1 MKTDKLIL
9 VLILIIS
16 QIMAL
21 MWIHNGHSW
30 GGDFSMYIA
39 QAKSIIEGSL
49 GELYE
54 LNKYSMVNS
63 QYIIGPYLYPN
74 GFPLLLS
81 PIYLFFGID
90 FIVMKL
96 FCSLFFILSLPL
108 IYFLLKS
115 YSNNSIYSLFII
127 VMIAFHQYFLSFSDN
142 ILSDFPFL
150 FFSVLTIF
158 LFKKSNNFLHQVF
171 LGILIYF
178 TYSIRDIGIV
188 LIPTLIVYQVQEYF
202 STKQVNRIQISFYL
216 IPHITFILLFIPL
229 LFFLP
234 KAGTGHYDLILNQS
248 LGLIYTNII
257 YYRHGINLYLFGDTI
272 SSKLIYLFPFFWIF
286 PFFIILIG
294 LIKEIRKNLYI
305 VIYTIFIMTIYIL
318 WPARQGFR
326 FLFPVIPFILYFFV
340 NGINFFTNKFNIKF
354 LNIIILILFSVNII
368 YEGSKS
374 TLYWSR
380 FDTNTA
386 YTPEMKEIYSFI
398 SNTVPENEIIVFFK
412 PRVLRLFTERNSISL
427 KDYNESK
434 DNFILLKKGIN
445 VSIYE
450 TTFETDNYETIFETD
465 NYVLYQKF
473 PIEIISIKK

>member
-9 VLILIIS
+9 VLVLIIS

-49 GELYE
+49 DELYE

-115 YSNNSIYSLFII
+115 YFNNSIYSLFII

-188 LIPTLIVYQVQEYF
+188 LIPSLIIYQVQEIF
-202 STKQVNRIQISFYL
+202 CAKVINRKQKSFYL
-216 IPHITFILLFIPL
+216 IPHITFILLFIT
-229 LFFLP
+229 LFVFFP
-234 KAGTGHYDLILNQS
+234 KTGGDHYDLILNQS
-248 LGLIYTNII
+248 LGLMYDNII
-257 YYRHGINLYLFGDTI
+257 YYGHLISAYLLGNTV
-272 SSKLIYLFPFFWIF
+272 SSKIIDIPLFWIF
-286 PFFIILIG
+286 PLFIVFVG
-294 LIKEIRKNLYI
+294 LIIEKNNLHI
-305 VIYTIFIMTIYIL
+305 VIYTTFIMVIYVL
-318 WPARQGFR
+318 WPAVQGIR

-450 TTFETDNYETIFETD
+450 TIFETDNYETIFETD
-465 NYVLYQKF
+465 NYVLYQKI

>member
-1 MKTDKLIL
+1 M
-9 VLILIIS
+9 VW
-16 QIMAL
+16 
-21 MWIHNGHSW
+21 MWIHNGHNW

-49 GELYE
+49 DELYE
-54 LNKYSMVNS
+54 LNKYSMTNS

-90 FIVMKL
+90 FITMKL
-96 FCSLFFILSLPL
+96 FCSLFFILSLPF

-115 YSNNSIYSLFII
+115 YFNNSIYSLFII

-178 TYSIRDIGIV
+178 TYSIREIGIV
-188 LIPTLIVYQVQEYF
+188 LIPSLIVYQVQEIF
-202 STKQVNRIQISFYL
+202 CAKVINRKQKSFYI
-216 IPHITFILLFIPL
+216 IPHIIFILLFIPSFV
-229 LFFLP
+229 FFP
-234 KAGTGHYDLILNQS
+234 KTGGGNYDLILNQS
-248 LGLIYTNII
+248 LGLMHDNII
-257 YYRHGINLYLFGDTI
+257 YYGHLISAYLLGNTV
-272 SSKLIYLFPFFWIF
+272 SSKIMDIPLLWIF
-286 PFFIILIG
+286 PLFIVFVG
-294 LIKEIRKNLYI
+294 LIIEKKNLHI
-305 VIYTIFIMTIYIL
+305 VIYTTFIMVIYVL
-318 WPARQGFR
+318 WPAVQGIR
-326 FLFPVIPFILYFFV
+326 FLFPVIPFILFFFV
-340 NGINFFTNKFNIKF
+340 NGINFFTDKFNIKF

-368 YEGSKS
+368 YEGLKS
-374 TLYWSR
+374 TLYWSHL
-380 FDTNTA
+380 DTNTA

-427 KDYNESK
+427 KDYNGSK
-434 DNFILLKKGIN
+434 DNFILLKKGIH

-465 NYVLYQKF
+465 SYILYKKF
-473 PIEIISIKK
+473 PIEIISSKK